1 MRWLRFRDDSRE
13 YTGYLDSGRIVAVTG
28 DIYSNSFKETGKTFS
43 LDEIE
48 WLPPCA
54 PGKII
59 GIGLNYRDHAREMKM
74 ELPDEPIMFLKADTA
89 LLPHMGK
96 IVCPPGVRRV
106 DYEAELAVVIG
117 KAARHVSVEEA
128 LDYVFGYTCGN
139 DVTARD
145 VQKKD
150 GQWVRA
156 KSYDTFC
163 PLGPWIVTGLDP
175 SDLAISL
182 LVNGEEKQR
191 SRTSQLAF
199 DVAQLVSFLSKAMTL
214 KPGDVILT
222 GTPSGVGPL
231 KPGDRVS
238 VIIEGIGEL
247 TNTVVSWE

>member
-1 MRWLRFRDDSRE
+1 MHWLRFNHDAKE
-13 YTGYLDSGRIVAVTG
+13 YTGYLANGKIFAVTG
-28 DIYSNSFKETGKTFS
+28 DIYGNNYQETGKTFS

-48 WLPPCA
+48 WLPPCV

-74 ELPDEPIMFLKADTA
+74 ELPDEPIMFLKADTS
-89 LLPHMGK
+89 LLPHKGV
-96 IVCPPGVRRV
+96 IIHPPAVKRM

-117 KAARHVSVEEA
+117 KTARNVPEEEA

-163 PLGPWIVTGLDP
+163 PLGPWIVTDLDA

-182 LVNGEEKQR
+182 TVNGEEKQR
-191 SRTSQLAF
+191 SRTSQLAYNT
-199 DVAQLVSFLSKAMTL
+199 ARLVSFLSKAMTL
-214 KPGDVILT
+214 QPGDVILT

-231 KPGDRVS
+231 QPGDRVS

-247 TNTVVSWE
+247 TNTVAS